1 MLFRSAG
8 LASVL
13 MGRGS
18 RPNGGRSRT
27 GRIGPTGFTGRG
39 DGSGRCRVNGPV
51 GLGTLGGL
59 VRG

>member
-1 MLFRSAG
+1 MVAG

-13 MGRGS
+13 TGRGS
-18 RPNGGRSRT
+18 RPNGGRPRT
-27 GRIGPTGFTGRG
+27 GQTGFTGRG